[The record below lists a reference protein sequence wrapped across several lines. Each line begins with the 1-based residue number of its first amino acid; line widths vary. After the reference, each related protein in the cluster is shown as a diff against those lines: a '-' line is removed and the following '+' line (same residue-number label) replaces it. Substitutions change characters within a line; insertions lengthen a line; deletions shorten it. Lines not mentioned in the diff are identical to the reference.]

1 MSVDSAYPVSASERY
16 PFLDSLRGFALFG
29 VLLANMA
36 THSGYYFV
44 SDDVKDGMATAP
56 FDHIITWLLHFLVD
70 GKFYSLF
77 SLLFGIGFAI
87 QLERST
93 SGFSSRF
100 SLRLAILFLFG
111 LLHAVFFYVGDIL
124 TVYAITGMILL
135 LFRNSSNKTL
145 LRWAVIMMLLP
156 LIQYSYFWIQVQLE
170 EPVQATAGGRSAF
183 FDRVVSINQ
192 TGTFKEIVMNN
203 IGGLIFGRYPDLVF
217 TGRFF
222 RVLAMFLVGFYVTRS
237 MSFNK
242 MSEHASFL
250 RRVLIISGLIGV
262 PCNIIL
268 AVVMETNAYYAMLPT
283 GIVQPIVYAFGV
295 PALGIFYAT
304 ALALL
309 FQNETTRKKL
319 EVLAPVG
326 QLALTNYLMQSV
338 ICCFIFMSYGGG
350 WYGKIGPTMLTLIGV
365 AIYAV
370 QVVFSDWWLTYYRFG
385 PMEWVWRSL
394 TYRQWQP
401 IKREP
406 IANG

>member
-1 MSVDSAYPVSASERY
+1 
-16 PFLDSLRGFALFG
+16 
-29 VLLANMA
+29 
-36 THSGYYFV
+36 
-44 SDDVKDGMATAP
+44 
-56 FDHIITWLLHFLVD
+56 
-70 GKFYSLF
+70 
-77 SLLFGIGFAI
+77 
-87 QLERST
+87 
-93 SGFSSRF
+93 
-100 SLRLAILFLFG
+100 
-111 LLHAVFFYVGDIL
+111 
-124 TVYAITGMILL
+124 
-135 LFRNSSNKTL
+135 
-145 LRWAVIMMLLP
+145 
-156 LIQYSYFWIQVQLE
+156 
-170 EPVQATAGGRSAF
+170 
-183 FDRVVSINQ
+183 
-192 TGTFKEIVMNN
+192 MNN